1 MDDKKRRKPKKG
13 DTAANDMQPTPFEL
27 EVCKYM
33 FRKLPT
39 KDGRLAGCLVN
50 YFKANEAVE
59 FLLKSPWAILPS
71 GKKDSKSIC
80 FSNREV
86 TIRFMEKLI
95 EKRLIGRA
103 LKVKRKKKDDDKSIK
118 IRKTNNSKEKS
129 RKTITSGLDGE
140 SGASSE
146 VKSGTKP
153 TTREGSF
160 MSMFSSSPMSKHRKP
175 VRLEYAADQVFY
187 VDSKPDE
194 SGAEDVYVWIYEAP
208 PSLKTWLM
216 GFALIAIVLLLCAHP
231 LWPSSAL
238 QGLHYLF
245 TAGLSFVGLIAL
257 LTLMR
262 LIIFGAIFISS
273 LGKLQVWVFPNLLA
287 DCGFFESF
295 RPLYSLER
303 VVPSISVSSPSSV
316 VKSEEAKAD
325 L

>member
-13 DTAANDMQPTPFEL
+13 DTATNEMQPTSFEL

-50 YFKANEAVE
+50 YFKANEAIE
-59 FLLKSPWAILPS
+59 FLLKSPWAIPSS

-80 FSNREV
+80 LSNREV

-103 LKVKRKKKDDDKSIK
+103 LKVKRKKKDDDKRTK
-118 IRKTNNSKEKS
+118 TRKTNNSKEKS
-129 RKTITSGLDGE
+129 RKITTSLDGE
-140 SGASSE
+140 SGTSSE
-146 VKSGTKP
+146 LKNDTKSAAS
-153 TTREGSF
+153 EGYF
-160 MSMFSSSPMSKHRKP
+160 MSMFSSSPISKHRKP
-175 VRLEYAADQVFY
+175 VRLEYAADQAFY
-187 VDSKPDE
+187 VDNKPDE

-216 GFALIAIVLLLCAHP
+216 GFALIVIVLLLCAHP

-245 TAGLSFVGLIAL
+245 TVGLSFVGLIAL

-262 LIIFGAIFISS
+262 LFIFGAVFISS

-303 VVPSISVSSPSSV
+303 AVPSSSVASPSSV
-316 VKSEEAKAD
+316 VKSEDAKTD